1 MSNSNSV
8 KQERRNQLDPKSQG
22 LVQSVPQL
30 PGGPPNNPMNDNTIF
45 SEPLTTMDPSGMS
58 QTPNGHYTNSHF
70 AVQINGPSGQP
81 QFIVNGQGNNSMFAY
96 NNQIQP
102 KPAFDEAGFA
112 QLEAGRL
119 GKKAWELGLGENA
132 PGTISPMGPLGREGV
147 QIFGAVPFEMP
158 QQSGGTLPLQ
168 GGVIEQGSE
177 GTGTSRGAR
186 NGGSRPA

>member
-1 MSNSNSV
+1 MPNSNSV
-8 KQERRNQLDPKSQG
+8 KQERRNQLDPNSQKF
-22 LVQSVPQL
+22 VASVPQL
-30 PGGPPNNPMNDNTIF
+30 PGGPPNNPKNESEIF
-45 SEPLTTMDPSGMS
+45 NHPLPSMDSGGS
-58 QTPNGHYTNSHF
+58 QDVNGQYTNSQF
-70 AVQINGPSGQP
+70 PVQINGRSNQP
-81 QFIVNGQGNNSMFAY
+81 QFIVSGQGNNSMFAY
-96 NNQIQP
+96 NNQMQP
-102 KPAFDEAGFA
+102 PAFDEAGFA

>member
-1 MSNSNSV
+1 MSKE
-8 KQERRNQLDPKSQG
+8 KQARRESMGDGGG
-22 LVQSVPQL
+22 LNVFAPNVPGA
-30 PGGPPNNPMNDNTIF
+30 PVNTNPMNNPGITPP
-45 SEPLTTMDPSGMS
+45 STMDPSGMS
-58 QTPNGHYTNSHF
+58 QTPNGQYTNPQF
-70 AVQINGPSGQP
+70 PVQIAGSSNQP
-81 QFIVNGQGNNSMFAY
+81 QFVVNGRANNSAFAY
-96 NNQIQP
+96 NNQMQP
-102 KPAFDEAGFA
+102 PAFDEAGFA

-168 GGVIEQGSE
+168 GGVIEQGSKGSKGK
-177 GTGTSRGAR
+177 GTGRGAQ